1 MKPIKVMCAAAM
13 IASVI
18 SVPAYAQMAKG
29 DAMSSGHMMK
39 MSASQK
45 RMMAKCTKMSHDK
58 MMKNK
63 SCMTMMKMHPDMMK
77 GG

>member
-1 MKPIKVMCAAAM
+1 MKPFKVMCAAAM
-13 IASVI
+13 LAGIT
-18 SVPAYAQMAKG
+18 SVPAYAQMANG

-45 RMMAKCTKMSHDK
+45 RMMAKCTKMSHEK
-58 MMKNK
+58 MMKNN
-63 SCMTMMKMHPDMMK
+63 SCMKMMKMHPDMMK